1 MNEIKF
7 KFKSTF
13 NTPQG
18 DFFILLKSLMKNA
31 FSFFLVL
38 LLTNLFFEA
47 NAQKNMKPNIIIIL
61 SDDQGW
67 GDLGYNGN
75 LTVATPSIDKLA
87 KNGIS
92 FQHFYV
98 SPVCSPTRAEL
109 LTGRYHV
116 RGGVSSTSTG
126 KERLDL
132 DETTI
137 AQIFKKAGY
146 STAAYGKWHNGG
158 QAPYHPNSRGFDD
171 FYGFC
176 SGHWGNYFQPILEH
190 NGEVTRGKGFIT
202 DDLTNHAIEFVD
214 QHSKTPFF
222 LYLPLNTPHSPMQVP
237 EENWNKYKDLELTQ
251 KGSISSKENTL
262 HTKAALALTE
272 NIDWNVGRLMKRLEQ
287 LKLTQNTIVLY
298 FSDNGPNGHRWNG
311 GMKGIKGTT
320 DEGGVRSPLLL
331 QWPAKL
337 KGGTQVKAIASVMDL
352 LPTLADL
359 AEIPLVPTKPLD
371 GTSLKP
377 LLLGKQT
384 SLDTNRILVSYWN
397 KQTSV
402 RSQNFRLA
410 ADGALYD
417 LVADYSQTK
426 NVAEAFPKEY
436 QKLTQVKN
444 KWLTEVLT
452 ELPKEDIRPLI
463 IGHPAIATTQL
474 PVSEGTAHGNI
485 KRSNQ
490 HPNDSHMTNWL
501 NNEDF
506 ISWEVAL
513 EQEGDFEINLYYAC
527 SKDNVGTELSMYFGD
542 TSLTNK
548 ISKENNVP
556 LIGMEHDNVPRE
568 ESYIKDFQP
577 LKLGVVHLKAGSGTL
592 KVQSNS
598 LLKANDLDIKLLTLT
613 RLNSSNQK

>member
-1 MNEIKF
+1 
-7 KFKSTF
+7 
-13 NTPQG
+13 
-18 DFFILLKSLMKNA
+18 MKNSLH
-31 FSFFLVL
+31 FLLVL
-38 LLTNLFFEA
+38 LLTNIFFEA

-67 GDLGYNGN
+67 GDLGFNGN
-75 LTVATPSIDKLA
+75 LTVATPSIDKIA
-87 KNGIS
+87 KNGVS

-176 SGHWGNYFQPILEH
+176 SGHWGNYFNPILEH
-190 NGEVTRGKGFIT
+190 NGEITKGKGFIT
-202 DDLTNHAIEFVD
+202 DDLTNHAIEFMG
-214 QHSKTPFF
+214 QHTKSPFF

-237 EENWNKYKDLELTQ
+237 EENWTKYKNIELSQ
-251 KGSISSKENTL
+251 KGTIPSKENIL
-262 HTKAALALTE
+262 HTKAALAMTE
-272 NIDWNVGRLMKRLEQ
+272 NIDWNVGRLMERLDQ
-287 LKLTQNTIVLY
+287 LKLTKNTIVLY

-320 DEGGVRSPLLL
+320 DEGGVRSPLLM
-331 QWPAKL
+331 QWPAKF
-337 KGGTQVKAIASVMDL
+337 KGGTQIKSITSVMDL

-359 AEIPLVPTKPLD
+359 AEIPFTSQKPLD

-377 LLLGKQT
+377 ILMGNQT
-384 SLDTNRILVSYWN
+384 SVDSDRFIVSYWN
-397 KQTSV
+397 KQISV
-402 RSQNFRLA
+402 RSQNFRLS
-410 ADGALYD
+410 ADGALYN
-417 LVADYSQTK
+417 LVDDYAQTT
-426 NVAEAFPKEY
+426 NVATTFSADY
-436 QKLTQVKN
+436 QKLLQVKN
-444 KWLTEVLT
+444 TWESDVLT
-452 ELPKEDIRPLI
+452 ELPKEDNRPLI
-463 IGHPAIATTQL
+463 IGHLGLPITQL
-474 PVSEGTAHGNI
+474 PVSEGFGHGNI

-501 NNEDF
+501 SKEDF

-513 EQEGDFEINLYYAC
+513 EQEGDFEISLYYAC
-527 SKDNVGTELSMYFGD
+527 SKENVGTALSMSFGD
-542 TSLTNK
+542 SVVTGK
-548 ISKENNVP
+548 ITKENNVP
-556 LIGMEHDNVPRE
+556 LFGMEYDLVPRE
-568 ESYIKDFQP
+568 ESYMKDFRP
-577 LKLGVVHLKAGSGTL
+577 LNLGSVHLKAGSGTL
-592 KVQSNS
+592 KVFSNS
-598 LLKANDLDIKLLTLT
+598 LLKANDLEVKLVTLR
-613 RLNSSNQK
+613 RLNSPKMN